1 MTIFIGSIFLVIFL
15 MLRNRLFS
23 LRQLMYGDNNND
35 TVKNDF
41 IGRIVKVLMKYS
53 GTLVALYM
61 LMKLFMP
68 RFGEFRSEG
77 FIFLQF
83 LGMWYLITLVIV
95 ASKSISYSPT
105 CCKATTK
112 WKYPE
117 EYRDWE
123 GKSVEEWYGKK
134 YLKKHKGMYK

>member
-1 MTIFIGSIFLVIFL
+1 
-15 MLRNRLFS
+15 
-23 LRQLMYGDNNND
+23 
-35 TVKNDF
+35 
-41 IGRIVKVLMKYS
+41 
-53 GTLVALYM
+53 M

-95 ASKSISYSPT
+95 AFEIYLMFPDMLQGYY
-105 CCKATTK
+105 K

-123 GKSVEEWYGKK
+123 DKSVEEWYGKK
-134 YLKKHKGMYK
+134 YLKKHKGKFK